1 MTKDEILKK
10 VVPVIGRSLSRLD
23 SEVIPTAKFTD
34 DLGADSLDVVQMV
47 TDIENEFDVRFTDS
61 EMEKIITVQDAVD
74 MIHKNLP
81 A

>member
-10 VVPVIGRSLSRLD
+10 LVPVVGKSLSRLD

-74 MIHKNLP
+74 MIAKNLP

>member
-10 VVPVIGRSLSRLD
+10 VVPVIGKSLSRLD